1 MMLDHN
7 PSLPRSLPEL
17 TAVFSLKALDEICQ
31 RV

>member
-1 MMLDHN
+1 MSPDHN
-7 PSLPRSLPEL
+7 LALSRSLLVL

>member
-1 MMLDHN
+1 MSLDHN
-7 PSLPRSLPEL
+7 PPLSRSLLVL